1 VTLRHIQAQWPLDS
15 GLRRN
20 DGNHHYYFAM
30 RHLLTL
36 ENMPR
41 EEITRLL
48 DRAEDFRR
56 CGQQRELLAGRTV
69 LNLFF
74 ENSTRT
80 RTSFEIAARRLGA
93 DVVNFDLSR
102 SSTAKGESLL
112 DTLHTLEA
120 MKLDAL
126 IVRHGENRMPD
137 WLAEH
142 ANSMVA
148 VINAGDGSRAHPTQG
163 LLDALTIRQC
173 SRDFEKLSIV
183 ICGDIRHSRV
193 ARSGV
198 HAFTAL
204 GARDIRLCAPRALL
218 PEDAN
223 EFPGCA
229 MSEDFAAVLND
240 ADVVIMLR
248 IQKERMA
255 AALLPADSDYFAH
268 YGLDARRLGRAKPDC
283 MVLHPGPINRGVE
296 IAGDVADGPQSRIL
310 DQVANGVPVRM
321 AVLAELLA
329 A

>member
-1 VTLRHIQAQWPLDS
+1 MFGASLSFA
-15 GLRRN
+15 
-20 DGNHHYYFAM
+20 AM

-41 EEITRLL
+41 AEIERLL
-48 DRAEDFRR
+48 DRAEEFRAR
-56 CGQQRELLAGRTV
+56 GANRELLSGRTM

-126 IVRHGENRMPD
+126 IVRHSENRMPD

-142 ANSMVA
+142 ANSMVS

-163 LLDALTIRQC
+163 LLDALTIRQRR
-173 SRDFEKLSIV
+173 SDFENLAIV

-193 ARSGV
+193 ARSDV

-223 EFPGCA
+223 EFPGCTLGENFDEA
-229 MSEDFAAVLND
+229 LTD

-255 AALLPADSDYFAH
+255 AALLPADSDYFAQ
-268 YGLDARRLGRAKPDC
+268 YGLDARRLSLPKPDAQ
-283 MVLHPGPINRGVE
+283 VLHPGPINRGVE
-296 IAGDVADGPQSRIL
+296 IAGEIADGVQSRIL

-321 AVLAELLA
+321 AVLVELLA
-329 A
+329 R

>member
-1 VTLRHIQAQWPLDS
+1 
-15 GLRRN
+15 
-20 DGNHHYYFAM
+20 
-30 RHLLTL
+30 
-36 ENMPR
+36 
-41 EEITRLL
+41 
-48 DRAEDFRR
+48 
-56 CGQQRELLAGRTV
+56 
-69 LNLFF
+69 FF

-102 SSTAKGESLL
+102 SSAAKGESLL

-126 IVRHGENRMPD
+126 VVRHGENRMPD

-142 ANSMVA
+142 ANSMVS

-163 LLDALTIRQC
+163 LLDALTIRQ
-173 SRDFEKLSIV
+173 RQEDFDNLRVV

-193 ARSGV
+193 ARSDV
-198 HAFTAL
+198 HAFAAL

-218 PEDAN
+218 PEDAD
-223 EFPGCA
+223 EFRGCTLG
-229 MSEDFAAVLND
+229 EDFDEALTD

-255 AALLPADSDYFAH
+255 AALLPADSDYFAQ
-268 YGLDARRLGRAKPDC
+268 YGLDARRLALAKPDC
-283 MVLHPGPINRGVE
+283 MVLHPGPINRDVE
-296 IAGDVADGPQSRIL
+296 IASGIADGPQSRIL

-321 AVLAELLA
+321 AVLAELLSP
-329 A
+329 

>member
-1 VTLRHIQAQWPLDS
+1 
-15 GLRRN
+15 
-20 DGNHHYYFAM
+20 M

-36 ENMPR
+36 ETLPGAK
-41 EEITRLL
+41 IAHLL
-48 DRAEDFRR
+48 ERAEDFRTR
-56 CGQQRELLAGRTV
+56 GRQRDLLVDRTV

-74 ENSTRT
+74 EPSTRT

-102 SSTAKGESLL
+102 SSTTKGESLL

-120 MKLDAL
+120 MRLDAL
-126 IVRHGENRMPD
+126 VVRHNENRMPD

-142 ANSMVA
+142 ANTDVA
-148 VINAGDGSRAHPTQG
+148 IINAGDGSRAHPTQG
-163 LLDALTIRQC
+163 LLDALTIRQH
-173 SRDFEKLSIV
+173 RRNLENLAIV

-193 ARSGV
+193 ARSDV

-218 PEDAN
+218 PEDTS
-223 EFPGCA
+223 EFAGCVV
-229 MSEDFAAVLND
+229 SEDFDAALDN

-255 AALLPADSDYFAH
+255 AALLPADSDYFAQ
-268 YGLDARRLGRAKPDC
+268 YGLDARRLALAAPDC

-296 IAGDVADGPQSRIL
+296 IAGEVADGAQSRIL
-310 DQVANGVPVRM
+310 DQVSNGVFVRM

-329 A
+329 PRA

>member
-1 VTLRHIQAQWPLDS
+1 
-15 GLRRN
+15 
-20 DGNHHYYFAM
+20 M

-36 ENMPR
+36 ESLSR
-41 EEITRLL
+41 TEIVHLL
-48 DRAEDFRR
+48 DRAEAFRML
-56 CGQQRELLAGRTV
+56 GQQRELLAGRTV

-93 DVVNFDLSR
+93 DVVNFDVSR

-120 MKLDAL
+120 MRLDAL
-126 IVRHGENRMPD
+126 VVRHGENGLPD
-137 WLAEH
+137 YLAEH
-142 ANSMVA
+142 ARSDVA
-148 VINAGDGSRAHPTQG
+148 VINAGDGRRAHPTQA
-163 LLDALTIRQC
+163 LLDALTIRQ
-173 SRDFEKLSIV
+173 RRTDFEKLRIV

-193 ARSGV
+193 ARSDV
-198 HAFTAL
+198 HAFTTL
-204 GARDIRLCAPRALL
+204 GVQDIRLCAPRALL

-223 EFPGCA
+223 EFRGCTIR
-229 MSEDFAAVLND
+229 EDFDGALEG

-255 AALLPADSDYFAH
+255 AALLPADSDYFAQ
-268 YGLDARRLGRAKPDC
+268 YGLDARRLALARPDC

-296 IAGDVADGPQSRIL
+296 IAGEVADGGHSRIL
-310 DQVANGVPVRM
+310 DQVANGVFVRM

-329 A
+329 SRA